1 MVWKVIKKDI
11 KRNYPLYLIMLPALI
26 YFLIFSYGP
35 LVGLLMAFE
44 NYKPKLGFFGSQFV
58 GLKHFK
64 DFFGSYY
71 FIRLLK
77 NTFLI
82 SFYDLIVGFPAPIIF
97 ALLLNEVRSKF
108 FKKTIQ
114 TLSYLPYFV
123 SLVVV
128 CSLVTQFTNG
138 SGMITQIWSFFTG
151 KDPQNLLAL
160 PAYFRSI
167 FVGSGI
173 WQNLGY
179 NSIIFI
185 AALAGVDQE
194 LYEAA
199 VLDGAN
205 RWKQTLHVTLPG
217 ISTTIVILFILRC
230 GSLLSVGYEKII
242 LLYGPST
249 YETGDVIS
257 SFVYRKGLQEFNYGY
272 STAVGLFN
280 SVISLILLLTVNKVS
295 KRVTSTSLF

>member
-1 MVWKVIKKDI
+1 MLWKVISKDI
-11 KRNYPLYLIMLPALI
+11 KKNYPLYLLILPTVI
-26 YFLIFSYGP
+26 YFLIFSYGT

-44 NYKPKLGFFGSQFV
+44 NYKPKLGFFGSTFV
-58 GLKHFK
+58 GLDHFK

-71 FIRLLK
+71 FVRLLK

-82 SFYDLIVGFPAPIIF
+82 SFFDLIFGFPAPIIF

-108 FKKTIQ
+108 FKKSIQ
-114 TLSYLPYFV
+114 TISYLPYFV

-151 KDPQNLLAL
+151 KEAQNLLSQ
-160 PAYFRSI
+160 PQYFRSI
-167 FVGSGI
+167 FVGSSI

-179 NSIIFI
+179 SSIIYI
-185 AALAGVDQE
+185 AALASVDQE

-217 ISTTIVILFILRC
+217 IASTIVILLILRC

-242 LLYGPST
+242 LLYGPNT

-280 SVISLILLLTVNKVS
+280 SVISLILLIVVNKIS
-295 KRVTSTSLF
+295 KKVTNTGLF

>member
-1 MVWKVIKKDI
+1 MLWKVISKDI
-11 KRNYPLYLIMLPALI
+11 KKNYPLYLLILPTVI
-26 YFLIFSYGP
+26 YFLIFSYGT

-44 NYKPKLGFFGSQFV
+44 NYKPRLGFFGSTFV
-58 GLKHFK
+58 GLDHFK

-71 FIRLLK
+71 FVRLLK

-82 SFYDLIVGFPAPIIF
+82 SFFDLIFGFPAPIIF

-108 FKKTIQ
+108 FKKSIQ
-114 TLSYLPYFV
+114 TISYLPYFV

-151 KDPQNLLAL
+151 KEAQNLLSQ
-160 PAYFRSI
+160 PQYFRSI
-167 FVGSGI
+167 FVGSSI

-179 NSIIFI
+179 SSIIYI
-185 AALAGVDQE
+185 AALASVDQE

-217 ISTTIVILFILRC
+217 IASTIVILLILRC

-242 LLYGPST
+242 LLYGPNT

-280 SVISLILLLTVNKVS
+280 SVISLILLIVVNKIS
-295 KRVTSTSLF
+295 KKVTNTGLF

>member
-1 MVWKVIKKDI
+1 MIGNIIKKDI
-11 KRNYPLYLIMLPALI
+11 KKNYPLYLLILPTLI
-26 YFLIFSYGP
+26 YFLVFSYGP
-35 LVGLLMAFE
+35 LVGLIMAFE
-44 NYKPKLGFFGSQFV
+44 NYKPKSGFFGSQFV
-58 GLKHFK
+58 GLKHFQ

-82 SFYDLIVGFPAPIIF
+82 SFYDLLFGFPAPIIF
-97 ALLLNEVRSKF
+97 ALLLNEVRHKF

-114 TLSYLPYFV
+114 TISYLPYFV

-138 SGMITQIWSFFTG
+138 AGMITQIWSFFTG
-151 KDPQNLLAL
+151 KNPQNLLAL
-160 PAYFRSI
+160 PEYFRSI

-217 ISTTIVILFILRC
+217 ISATIVILLILRC
-230 GSLLSVGYEKII
+230 GSLLNVGYEKII
-242 LLYGPST
+242 LLYGPNT

-280 SVISLILLLTVNKVS
+280 SVVSLILLLAVNKIS
-295 KRVTSTSLF
+295 KKATNTSLF

>member
-1 MVWKVIKKDI
+1 MTWELIKKDL
-11 KRNYPLYLIMLPALI
+11 KRNYALYLIILPTLI
-26 YFLIFSYGP
+26 YFLVFSYGP
-35 LVGLLMAFE
+35 LVGLAMAFE

-58 GLKHFK
+58 GIKHFA

-82 SFYDLIVGFPAPIIF
+82 SFYDLIFGFPAPIIF
-97 ALLLNEVRSKF
+97 ALLLNEVKHKF

-114 TLSYLPYFV
+114 TISYLPYFV
-123 SLVVV
+123 SMVVV

-138 SGMITQIWSFFTG
+138 TGAITQLWTAVTG
-151 KDPQNLLAL
+151 NSPQNLLAL
-160 PAYFRSI
+160 PENFRAI

-185 AALAGVDQE
+185 AALAAVDQE

-199 VLDGAN
+199 VIDGAN

-217 ISTTIVILFILRC
+217 ISTTIIILLILRC

-249 YETGDVIS
+249 YATADVIS

-280 SVISLILLLTVNKVS
+280 SVISLVLLVVVNKIS
-295 KRVTSTSLF
+295 RKATNTGLF

>member
-11 KRNYPLYLIMLPALI
+11 RRNYPLYLIILPTLI
-26 YFLIFSYGP
+26 YFLVFSYGP

-44 NYKPKLGFFGSQFV
+44 NYKPKLGFFGSEFV
-58 GLKHFK
+58 GLKHFR

-71 FIRLLK
+71 FLRLLR

-82 SFYDLIVGFPAPIIF
+82 SFYDLIAGFPAPIIF
-97 ALLLNEVRSKF
+97 ALLLNEVRHKF

-114 TLSYLPYFV
+114 TISYLPYFV

-138 SGMITQIWSFFTG
+138 SGMITQVWSFFSG
-151 KDPQNLLAL
+151 KEPQNLLAL
-160 PAYFRSI
+160 PQYFRSI

-185 AALAGVDQE
+185 AALAGIDQE

-217 ISTTIVILFILRC
+217 IAATIVILLILRC
-230 GSLLSVGYEKII
+230 GSLLSVGYEKVI
-242 LLYGPST
+242 LLYGPGT

-280 SVISLILLLTVNKVS
+280 SVVSLILLLTVNKIS
-295 KRVTSTSLF
+295 KKVTSTGLF

>member
-11 KRNYPLYLIMLPALI
+11 RRNYPLYLIILPTLI
-26 YFLIFSYGP
+26 YFLVFSYGP

-44 NYKPKLGFFGSQFV
+44 NYKPKLGFFGSEFV
-58 GLKHFK
+58 GLKHFR

-71 FIRLLK
+71 FLRLLR

-82 SFYDLIVGFPAPIIF
+82 SFYDLIAGFPAPIIF
-97 ALLLNEVRSKF
+97 ALLLNEVRHKF

-114 TLSYLPYFV
+114 TISYLPYFV

-138 SGMITQIWSFFTG
+138 SGMITQVWSFFSG
-151 KDPQNLLAL
+151 KEPQNLLAL
-160 PAYFRSI
+160 PQYFRSI

-185 AALAGVDQE
+185 AALAGIDQE

-217 ISTTIVILFILRC
+217 ISATIVILLILRC
-230 GSLLSVGYEKII
+230 GSLLSVGYEKVI
-242 LLYGPST
+242 LLYGPGT

-280 SVISLILLLTVNKVS
+280 SVVSLILLLTVNKIS
-295 KRVTSTSLF
+295 KKVTSTGLF

>member
-1 MVWKVIKKDI
+1 MWKVISKDI
-11 KRNYPLYLIMLPALI
+11 KKNYPLYLLILPTVL
-26 YFLIFSYGP
+26 YFLIFSYGTM
-35 LVGLLMAFE
+35 VGLLMAFE
-44 NYKPKLGFFGSQFV
+44 NYKPKLGYFGSEFV
-58 GLKHFK
+58 GLSHFK

-82 SFYDLIVGFPAPIIF
+82 SFLDLLLGFPAPIIF
-97 ALLLNEVRSKF
+97 ALLLNEVRNKF
-108 FKKTIQ
+108 FKKSIQ
-114 TLSYLPYFV
+114 TISYLPYFV

-128 CSLVTQFTNG
+128 CSLVTQFTNS
-138 SGMITQIWSFFTG
+138 SGLITQIWSLFTG
-151 KDPQNLLAL
+151 KEAQNLLSQ
-160 PAYFRSI
+160 PEYFRQI

-179 NSIIFI
+179 SSIIYI
-185 AALAGVDQE
+185 AALASVDQE

-217 ISTTIVILFILRC
+217 IASTIVILLILRC

-242 LLYGPST
+242 LLYGPNT

-280 SVISLILLLTVNKVS
+280 SVISLILLIVVNKVS
-295 KRVTSTSLF
+295 KKVTNTGLF

>member
-1 MVWKVIKKDI
+1 MKWKIISKDLKK
-11 KRNYPLYLIMLPALI
+11 NYPLYLIILPTII
-26 YFLIFSYGP
+26 YFLIFSYGTM
-35 LVGLLMAFE
+35 VGLLMAFE
-44 NYKPKLGFFGSQFV
+44 NYKPKLGFLGSEFV
-58 GLKHFK
+58 GFEHFK

-71 FIRLLK
+71 FSRLLK

-82 SFYDLIVGFPAPIIF
+82 SFFDLLFGFPAPIIF

-114 TLSYLPYFV
+114 TISYLPYFV

-138 SGMITQIWSFFTG
+138 TGFITQIWSFVTG
-151 KDPQNLLAL
+151 NEPQNLLSQ
-160 PAYFRSI
+160 PQFFRSI

-173 WQNLGY
+173 WQTLGY
-179 NSIIFI
+179 SSIIYI

-217 ISTTIVILFILRC
+217 IAPTIIILLILRC

-242 LLYGPST
+242 LLYGPNT

-257 SFVYRKGLQEFNYGY
+257 SFVYRKGLQEFDYGY

-280 SVISLILLLTVNKVS
+280 SVISLILLVVVNKISKKVS
-295 KRVTSTSLF
+295 NTGLF

>member
-1 MVWKVIKKDI
+1 MVWKVIEKDI
-11 KRNYPLYLIMLPALI
+11 KRNYSLYLIILPTLI
-26 YFLIFSYGP
+26 YFLVFSYGP

-44 NYKPKLGFFGSQFV
+44 NYKPKLGFLGSQFV
-58 GLKHFK
+58 GLQHFM

-71 FIRLLK
+71 FIRLIK

-82 SFYDLIVGFPAPIIF
+82 SFYDLIFGFPAPIIF
-97 ALLLNEVRSKF
+97 ALLLNEVHHKF

-114 TLSYLPYFV
+114 TISYLPYFV

-128 CSLVTQFTNG
+128 SSLVTQFTNG
-138 SGMITQIWSFFTG
+138 SGMITQIWCLISG
-151 KDPQNLLAL
+151 NEAQNLLSL
-160 PAYFRSI
+160 PDYFRSI

-199 VLDGAN
+199 VIDGAN

-217 ISTTIVILFILRC
+217 ISTTIVILLILRC

-249 YETGDVIS
+249 YETADVIS

-280 SVISLILLLTVNKVS
+280 SVISLLLLIIVNKIS
-295 KRVTSTSLF
+295 KKTTNTGLF